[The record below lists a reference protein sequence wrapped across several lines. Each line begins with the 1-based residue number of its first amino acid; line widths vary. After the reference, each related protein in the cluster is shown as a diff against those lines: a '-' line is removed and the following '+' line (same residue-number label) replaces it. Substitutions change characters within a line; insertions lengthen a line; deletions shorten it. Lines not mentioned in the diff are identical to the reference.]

1 VRKILL
7 LIIDGL
13 ALGEPNAGNAFFLS
27 DSPFLKKILAE
38 SPCRLKNYG
47 HFVGLPKDQAGN
59 SEVGHMNIGAGRIVK
74 QQQVL
79 LDEEISSGSLFNRV
93 NFDSKVVHLVGLFSD
108 GGVHSHL
115 RHFKAA
121 IEHFS
126 RKTDLA
132 LILHLFS
139 DGRDVPPKSFLNF
152 LPELEGYDCKIAT
165 LSGRFYAMDR
175 DKRWERTELV
185 YRAMA
190 FGDFKTKLS
199 VRDQVNRFYEEGL
212 ADEFFRPVSFEPFQG
227 IQETDLIIFLN
238 FREDR
243 MRQLAGALCEE
254 DVGVPFER
262 PKIFKNSYS
271 LTCYDKKFQV
281 IKPLFF
287 PPEVTQTLGQIVSEN
302 KLCQLRIAET
312 EKYPHVTYFFNCGRE
327 EPFPGEERVLVPS
340 PRDIATYDLKPE
352 MSLFEVTSKC
362 QESLKKDY
370 ALVVCN
376 FANCDMVGH
385 TGNLRAAIKA
395 CEAVDICAKK
405 LVSAA
410 LDLDYIVVL
419 TSDHGNCEEMIDK
432 VNNQSHTAHTMN
444 DSFFVILSKYSNLSV
459 KPEGILGNIAPTIL
473 QILELPIPPVMV
485 DSLLLGR

>member
-1 VRKILL
+1 
-7 LIIDGL
+7 
-13 ALGEPNAGNAFFLS
+13 
-27 DSPFLKKILAE
+27 
-38 SPCRLKNYG
+38 
-47 HFVGLPKDQAGN
+47 
-59 SEVGHMNIGAGRIVK
+59 
-74 QQQVL
+74 
-79 LDEEISSGSLFNRV
+79 
-93 NFDSKVVHLVGLFSD
+93 
-108 GGVHSHL
+108 
-115 RHFKAA
+115 
-121 IEHFS
+121 
-126 RKTDLA
+126 
-132 LILHLFS
+132 
-139 DGRDVPPKSFLNF
+139 
-152 LPELEGYDCKIAT
+152 
-165 LSGRFYAMDR
+165 
-175 DKRWERTELV
+175 
-185 YRAMA
+185 
-190 FGDFKTKLS
+190 
-199 VRDQVNRFYEEGL
+199 
-212 ADEFFRPVSFEPFQG
+212 VSFEPFQG

-254 DVGVPFER
+254 DVGVPFGR

-271 LTCYDKKFQV
+271 LTCYDKKFQA

-287 PPEVTQTLGQIVSEN
+287 PPEVTQTLGQVVSEN

-370 ALVVCN
+370 ALIVCN

-432 VNNQSHTAHTMN
+432 VNNQAHTAHTMN

-473 QILELPIPPVMV
+473 EILELPIPPVMV
-485 DSLLLGR
+485 DSLLLRN